1 MLAGDLRDAALYSP
15 AGLPV
20 ADDCLTCRP
29 VVWCGGLLLQLV
41 RPWILGEGG
50 SPVSPHLIPAVVA
63 GLLQGIVEWLPV
75 SSKTMVT
82 IYFALVGLKVQN
94 AYSLGLIANFGSF
107 FAAVY
112 YFRREVAGVLGA
124 LAHPLSDAPYA
135 KLLRFLFFGT
145 LATGVIGVPLY
156 VAMRHAFSMLGG
168 DVAMG
173 VIGILLL
180 VTGFVV
186 RRKEQLVARTGAEQA
201 TAADVHEGARAVLRK
216 DPGLG
221 AAILTGA
228 MQGLAALPG
237 ISRSGMT
244 ITPLL
249 WMGFDGDE
257 AIRLSFMLDVLALLG
272 AGIVPLVIG
281 QGGSQAVS
289 ELGLGATVIMVAV
302 ATIVSFLAIN
312 VVLGLAKRL
321 RTSVVTFGIAGL
333 TILFA
338 AFAVLHV

>member
-1 MLAGDLRDAALYSP
+1 MSHHLVPAIIAGF
-15 AGLPV
+15 
-20 ADDCLTCRP
+20 
-29 VVWCGGLLLQLV
+29 
-41 RPWILGEGG
+41 
-50 SPVSPHLIPAVVA
+50 
-63 GLLQGIVEWLPV
+63 LQGIVEWLPV

-82 IYFALVGLKVQN
+82 IYFALIGLKVQN

-112 YFRREVAGVLGA
+112 YFRKEVGGVLRA
-124 LAHPLSDAPYA
+124 LGHPFSNEPYA
-135 KLLRFLFFGT
+135 KLLRFLFIGT

-156 VAMRHAFSMLGG
+156 VSMRNAFSRLGG

-173 VIGILLL
+173 VIGLLLL

-186 RRKEQLVARTGAEQA
+186 RRKERLMSEADGTQA
-201 TAADVHEGARAVLRK
+201 AALDPATDASPVLRK
-216 DPGLG
+216 DPNLG
-221 AAILTGA
+221 AAVLTGA

-281 QGGSQAVS
+281 QGGQQAVA
-289 ELGLGATVIMVAV
+289 ELGLGPTVIMIVV
-302 ATIVSFLAIN
+302 ATLVSFLAIN
-312 VVLGLAKRL
+312 IVLGLARRL
-321 RTSVVTFGIAGL
+321 RTSVVTFGIAAITL
-333 TILFA
+333 LFA
-338 AFAVLHV
+338 ALALLHA

>member
-1 MLAGDLRDAALYSP
+1 MSL
-15 AGLPV
+15 
-20 ADDCLTCRP
+20 
-29 VVWCGGLLLQLV
+29 
-41 RPWILGEGG
+41 
-50 SPVSPHLIPAVVA
+50 HLIPAITA

-82 IYFALVGLKVQN
+82 IYFALIGLKVQN

-112 YFRREVAGVLGA
+112 YFRREVVGVLRA
-124 LAHPLSDAPYA
+124 LAHPLSDEPYA
-135 KLLRFLFFGT
+135 KLLRFLFVGT

-156 VAMRHAFSMLGG
+156 VSMRHAFSLLGS
-168 DVAMG
+168 DLAMG
-173 VIGILLL
+173 VIGVLLL
-180 VTGFVV
+180 VTGFIV
-186 RRKEQLVARTGAEQA
+186 RRKEHLMADSGAQE
-201 TAADVHEGARAVLRK
+201 AAAQDGEAHGPAVQRK
-216 DPGLG
+216 EPNFG
-221 AAILTGA
+221 AAVLTGA

-281 QGGSQAVS
+281 QGGRQAVS
-289 ELGLGATVIMVAV
+289 ELGLGPTVVMVLVATV
-302 ATIVSFLAIN
+302 VSFLAIN
-312 VVLGLAKRL
+312 VVLGLARRL
-321 RTSVVTFGIAGL
+321 RTSVVTFGIAII

-338 AFAVLHV
+338 ALALLRV